1 MSDASPLS
9 PEARR
14 KDLHR
19 ATAKPVEILS
29 EEDLPHQIK
38 TVLERTAVGV
48 YTDGFTFAGNFAY
61 LALLAVFS
69 FFIVAATIAGSVGQ
83 TAAGIEFVEAFLRTV
98 PPSVAN
104 ALRQPINDAM
114 GARTGPLLW
123 LSAAV
128 GLWTTASLIET
139 IREILQR
146 AYGVTA
152 QRAFW
157 EYRLSSIGFIIL
169 SVFFAM
175 LALSAQFMVSGV
187 GELIDTYFPQ
197 VETASFWLFVS
208 SALPFLVLFVTL
220 YFLFALLTPR
230 QYRPRQYPK
239 WPGAVFISLWW
250 LSITGLLPLFLKYA
264 ANYQLT
270 YGSLAGV
277 MITLIFF
284 YLVGLGMV
292 IGSELNAALA
302 ERPGHKNA
310 DAPSENDDLL
320 ENQTHRQ

>member
-1 MSDASPLS
+1 MSDSSPLS
-9 PEARR
+9 PEARHEEPSRPGR
-14 KDLHR
+14 KSER
-19 ATAKPVEILS
+19 AAKALAEGR
-29 EEDLPHQIK
+29 LPRQIIS
-38 TVLERTAVGV
+38 VVERTAVGV

-69 FFIVAATIAGSVGQ
+69 FFIVAAAIAGSIGQ
-83 TAAGIEFVEAFLRTV
+83 TAIGIDFVEAFLRTV
-98 PPSVAN
+98 PPSVAS
-104 ALRQPINDAM
+104 ALHDPIQDAM

-123 LSAAV
+123 FSAAV

-139 IREILQR
+139 IREILHR

-157 EYRLSSIGFIIL
+157 EYRLTSIGLIIL

-175 LALSAQFMVSGV
+175 LALSAQFVLAGVSEFL
-187 GELIDTYFPQ
+187 GEFFPKLA
-197 VETASFWLFVS
+197 ESTTWFSLS
-208 SALPFLVLFVTL
+208 SILPFLILFITL
-220 YFLFALLTPR
+220 YLLFRLLTPR
-230 QYRPRQYPK
+230 QYRPRAYPK
-239 WPGAVFISLWW
+239 WPGAVFISGWW
-250 LSITGLLPLFLKYA
+250 LLITGLLPLFLKYA

-284 YLVGLGMV
+284 YLIGLGMV

-302 ERPGHKNA
+302 DRPQHEQA
-310 DAPSENDDLL
+310 DL
-320 ENQTHRQ
+320 

>member
-1 MSDASPLS
+1 MSDSSPLS
-9 PEARR
+9 PEARHEAPTR
-14 KDLHR
+14 PGQKSSR
-19 ATAKPVEILS
+19 AANALS
-29 EEDLPHQIK
+29 DGPLPRQIIS
-38 TVLERTAVGV
+38 VFQRTAVGV

-69 FFIVAATIAGSVGQ
+69 FFIVAAAIAGSIGQ
-83 TAAGIEFVEAFLRTV
+83 TAIGTDFVEAFLSTV
-98 PPSVAN
+98 PPSVAS
-104 ALRQPINDAM
+104 ALHDPISDAM

-123 LSAAV
+123 FSAGV

-139 IREILQR
+139 IREILHR

-157 EYRLSSIGFIIL
+157 EYRLTSIGLIIL

-175 LALSAQFMVSGV
+175 LALSAQFLLAGISEFL
-187 GELIDTYFPQ
+187 GEFFPKL
-197 VETASFWLFVS
+197 EESTAWFSLS
-208 SALPFLVLFVTL
+208 SALPFLILFITL
-220 YFLFALLTPR
+220 YLLFRLLTPR
-230 QYRPRQYPK
+230 QYRPRAYPK
-239 WPGAVFISLWW
+239 WPGAVFISGWW
-250 LSITGLLPLFLKYA
+250 LLITGLLPLFLKYA

-284 YLVGLGMV
+284 YLIGLGMV

-302 ERPGHKNA
+302 DRPQHK
-310 DAPSENDDLL
+310 APEV
-320 ENQTHRQ
+320 Q